1 MVLTISNYRIKGLA
15 SISLIIL
22 VLLFT
27 MITIMNDCSIIF
39 AQSSDTTDSPS
50 PLPHLHGHHHD
61 HFKTVNPSTSSSSAP
76 LSDSQ
81 ESSSLLA
88 KSLIEDRKQ
97 RKESLFTVSEH
108 IQQSFPLIKPMTQYG
123 EGVFEEYVRTAL
135 ISYACFTV
143 AYFVFRILIIP
154 LLLKFGGPSYLE
166 YFEKNITLYEQAHH
180 SQVVLSFIHAVI
192 ATVGS
197 YFCTIHLFGL
207 DMLHFGLESA
217 LNQPYDL
224 EIFKT
229 RHTYIALTLGY
240 FVADLT
246 FYFFNHI
253 HPFSPNRKSLRE
265 VYLSMKK
272 QALGLDLLHHYISCI
287 AYIFFFSLNAG
298 SFLIIS
304 FEINEVSTPF
314 LHVRYFARQ
323 WKQTNKWWYHLNQ
336 GLFVLTFFLSRI
348 VYNGILMCFVL
359 WSRFTLGH
367 FTSFGQLI
375 LYYLVQLLWWF
386 AIMKIILNKIRG
398 AEKHKEE

>member
-1 MVLTISNYRIKGLA
+1 MMMI
-15 SISLIIL
+15 
-22 VLLFT
+22 
-27 MITIMNDCSIIF
+27 ITITSGQPFSEINNN
-39 AQSSDTTDSPS
+39 

-61 HFKTVNPSTSSSSAP
+61 HFKTVSSSSSS
-76 LSDSQ
+76 SDSQ

-88 KSLIEDRKQ
+88 KALIEDRKQ
-97 RKESLFTVSEH
+97 RKESLFSVSEH
-108 IQQSFPLIKPMTQYG
+108 ILQSLPLIKPMTEYG
-123 EGVFEEYVRTAL
+123 EGVFDLYVKTAFL
-135 ISYACFTV
+135 SYACFTF
-143 AYFVFRILIIP
+143 AYFVLRIVIIP
-154 LLLKFGGPSYLE
+154 LLLKFGGPFYCE
-166 YFEKNITLYEQAHH
+166 YFEKSITLYEQAHH

-197 YFCTIHLFGL
+197 YWCTIHLFGL
-207 DMLHFGLESA
+207 DMLHFGLENA
-217 LNQPYDL
+217 MNQPFDL

-229 RHTYIALTLGY
+229 RHTFIALTLGY

-314 LHVRYFARQ
+314 LHIRYFARQ
-323 WKQTNKWWYHLNQ
+323 WKQTNKWWYQLNQ
-336 GLFVLTFFLSRI
+336 GLFVVTFFLSRI
-348 VYNGILMCFVL
+348 MYNGILMCFVL
-359 WSRFTLGH
+359 WARFTLAQ
-367 FTSFGQLI
+367 FTSFGQITLASSLI
-375 LYYLVQLLWWF
+375 FPFLYYLVQLLWWF

-398 AEKHKEE
+398 GDKHKEE